1 MTINMNELVRGGT
14 ACLSS
19 PGLGVGGTATKMRTT
34 AADGSGFFSFAINGQ
49 LYVEA
54 DLDDQIT
61 FTADSQAVLTTCMYL
76 CCITSGNVIS
86 IVKGEE
92 VLTADL
98 TAGFEALH
106 WPAPTADTCPFGA
119 VKVVATTAVFTPG
132 TTALGTGNT
141 VTYYDLM
148 NVPANPIRS

>member
-61 FTADSQAVLTTCMYL
+61 FTADSQAVLTTCLYL
-76 CCITSGNVIS
+76 CCITAGNVIS
-86 IVKGEE
+86 VVKGTE

-98 TAGFEALH
+98 TAGKKALH
-106 WPAPTADTCPFGA
+106 WPTPTADTCAFGA
-119 VKVVATTAVFTPG
+119 VKVVATLIFIPG
-132 TTALGTGNT
+132 TTSLGTGNA
-141 VTYYDLM
+141 VTYYNLFS
-148 NVPANPIRS
+148 VPTAPITS

>member
-1 MTINMNELVRGGT
+1 MTINANEPIRGGT
-14 ACLSS
+14 ACLNKA
-19 PGLGVGGTATKMRTT
+19 GLGIAGTTSKMRTT
-34 AADGSGFFSFAINGQ
+34 AADASGYMDFTIKGI
-49 LYVEA
+49 LYSLA
-54 DLDDQIT
+54 DADNNCV

-119 VKVVATTAVFTPG
+119 VKVVATAVFTAG